1 MDDGGGPRRTP
12 DLCRALYYAGE
23 LQADGHQRNG
33 DRHRDGGFPRAPCS
47 GLGRGGVRARSHRVL
62 PHRRLFFGSSA
73 AGRSLCRVS
82 RLRVPRAVALGGKPG
97 RVRIVHR
104 SFHVCCGP
112 SVCGRA
118 WPRTRVGDEARM
130 AQAVIARSRQSI
142 VIRAS
147 TTVMLSYGYWQRRFG
162 GDRSVFPL
170 DSLRFAPLRGAK
182 EEPSEHKTDVRRSG
196 QLQALDCGALSY
208 PLSLHS
214 AEKCTRAC
222 RSGPVSFDVCLKAGD
237 HGHPKAARPANPQ
250 SFEIRNEKERNMTT
264 ETNGAGWTTAAV
276 LVGRLIFAALFIMAV
291 SFKLMDINATA
302 TAIATAG
309 FPAPH
314 VLAWVAAVFELA
326 LIVCFLTGAYFS
338 EAALL
343 AAAYVVFLA
352 FGFHGPSHWAANQ
365 AEFGSFIDH
374 FTFAA
379 GLLFAAAHGPGR
391 VLAMKR
397 EWLMR

>member
-1 MDDGGGPRRTP
+1 
-12 DLCRALYYAGE
+12 
-23 LQADGHQRNG
+23 
-33 DRHRDGGFPRAPCS
+33 
-47 GLGRGGVRARSHRVL
+47 
-62 PHRRLFFGSSA
+62 
-73 AGRSLCRVS
+73 
-82 RLRVPRAVALGGKPG
+82 
-97 RVRIVHR
+97 
-104 SFHVCCGP
+104 
-112 SVCGRA
+112 
-118 WPRTRVGDEARM
+118 
-130 AQAVIARSRQSI
+130 
-142 VIRAS
+142 
-147 TTVMLSYGYWQRRFG
+147 
-162 GDRSVFPL
+162 
-170 DSLRFAPLRGAK
+170 
-182 EEPSEHKTDVRRSG
+182 
-196 QLQALDCGALSY
+196 
-208 PLSLHS
+208 
-214 AEKCTRAC
+214 
-222 RSGPVSFDVCLKAGD
+222 
-237 HGHPKAARPANPQ
+237 
-250 SFEIRNEKERNMTT
+250 MTT

-291 SFKLMDINATA
+291 SFKLTNINATA

-397 EWLMR
+397 GWLRR